1 VKIYIRLAVAIAFI
15 SNTLSA
21 SLVHAKTFVK
31 GQHVYEYNP
40 GPDVGTE
47 MGRML
52 ADIFAEQPY
61 YRAFSDE
68 LMEDQKFRY
77 IFGLMMTRSYFEPN
91 SVKIFFWGQ
100 DATHIAEAS
109 KQPGTSGFGGR
120 VQDIANFFG
129 VDQGV
134 ATSNAFLSTIKG
146 QFGAFDHPFVKTNA
160 DGSKSIIMNK
170 YIDNEL
176 WMLAND
182 DDSEIRIQREKY
194 FEWVLM
200 NNPESLGM
208 IAMFGDA
215 AKHAFAQFLIAR
227 GAEVPTK
234 TSEEDLKRME
244 VPETRLVNA
253 GGNAEFA
260 VPIDKEGQDIY
271 QILENEKAKSE
282 GRVARRLDYSKSDPK
297 DMKKMI
303 DQIYAIQL
311 AKEAGQRA
319 IDMMVFTKGGVNGSG
334 MMSAAQTGG
343 YDLSKVKINGKIT
356 NSLKGLKLLYFK
368 GKSIDKHIAFV
379 ESPHPTA
386 LSQMKPDHA
395 AITLKKAFE
404 PLQALKDLG
413 WMIKPDLDND
423 GNPRRNQWHEGDAYK
438 YGRADIRAGFF
449 EFGAPTDRRASSA
462 DAIRLNPQA
471 IIIGS
476 RQKVDFNRKTLANME
491 KAMPSDFPN
500 ADDLWSV
507 RPRNMEQ
514 RYEFDRGPG
523 EEVAKSIMTTLE
535 ASREQIFA
543 VKPGIEIKKDNRG
556 NDTTFDFYG
565 IDAYYSKTVPDSGFF
580 GMHRGSFIDSR
591 VLIMA
596 DPHGLDDWNT
606 ARALTGARGQ
616 YLNGLMNDLGIG
628 KDYLVI
634 KTAPVGMDGAT
645 EEEWEHVR
653 KHTEGYREAALKEA
667 LKNENLEFVMADGP
681 IAQKEM
687 RRLLKK
693 IKRTDL
699 TVIDIQRDGMIAESG
714 VAEAGQAVKAL
725 DKSFSKA
732 RISAKMKDLPRGHLT
747 WWSRSWEGTSGDLVI
762 NASGKSAGK
771 VKAIVTPDWVVEQK
785 VHITAREQASI
796 AKLRKDMEDA
806 GLKLGSESFLT
817 FFERVARIKRTVEE
831 KVGDMMA
838 KARGVTRES
847 MPKPVL
853 LSSMKQA
860 QVQCYNFYFKFNP
873 RP

>member
-1 VKIYIRLAVAIAFI
+1 MTMFLRLAVSIAFV
-15 SNTLSA
+15 SHTLLG
-21 SLVHAKTFVK
+21 SLAQAKTFVK
-31 GQHVYEYNP
+31 GSHIYEYNT
-40 GPDVGTE
+40 GPDTTTE

-52 ADIFAEQPY
+52 VDIFAEQPY

-120 VQDIANFFG
+120 VQDIANYFG

-146 QFGAFDHPFVKTNA
+146 QFGAFDHPFVEMNE
-160 DGSKSIIMNK
+160 DGSRSITTNK

-182 DDSEIRIQREKY
+182 NDSEIRIQREKY
-194 FEWVLM
+194 FEWVIM

-234 TSEEDLKRME
+234 TSEDDLKRLE

-260 VPIDKEGQDIY
+260 VPIDRDGKDIY
-271 QILENEKAKSE
+271 QILENEKAKKES
-282 GRVARRLDYSKSDPK
+282 RKPKRLDYSKTDSRD
-297 DMKKMI
+297 KKKLV

-311 AKEAGQRA
+311 AKDAGQHA
-319 IDMMVFTKGGVNGSG
+319 IDKMVFTKGGVNGSG
-334 MMSAAQTGG
+334 MMNAAQAGG
-343 YDLSKVKINGKIT
+343 YDLTKVKINGQLT

-368 GKSIDKHIAFV
+368 DKVIDRDVAFV

-386 LSQMKPDHA
+386 LSQMKPQQA
-395 AITLKKAFE
+395 AVTLKKAFD
-404 PLQALKDLG
+404 PLQALKKLG
-413 WMIKPDLDND
+413 WKIQPDLDND
-423 GNPRRNQWHEGDAYK
+423 GNLRVNQWHEGKDYV

-462 DAIRLNPQA
+462 DATRLNPQA

-476 RQKVDFNRKTLANME
+476 RQKVDFNRQALLGME
-491 KAMPSDFPN
+491 RSRPSDFPN

-507 RPRNMEQ
+507 RPRSKEQ
-514 RYEFDRGPG
+514 RYDFDRGPG
-523 EEVAKSIMTTLE
+523 EDVARAIMTALE
-535 ASREQIFA
+535 TSREKIFA
-543 VKPGIEIKKDNRG
+543 LKPGVERKTDSRG
-556 NDTTFDFYG
+556 NDVTFDFYG
-565 IDAYYSKTVPDSGFF
+565 IDAYYAKTVPETGFF
-580 GMHRGSFIDSR
+580 GMHRGSFTDSR

-596 DPHGLDDWNT
+596 DPHGIDDWNT
-606 ARALTGARGQ
+606 SRALTGARGQ
-616 YLNGLMNDLGIG
+616 YLNGLMHDLGIG

-634 KTAPVGMDGAT
+634 KTAPLGMDEAT
-645 EEEWEHVR
+645 AEEWEHIR
-653 KHTEGYREAALKEA
+653 KNTEAYREAALKEA
-667 LKNENLEFVMADGP
+667 LKNKSIEFVMADGP

-687 RRLLKK
+687 QRLLKK
-693 IKRTDL
+693 LKRTDL
-699 TVIDIQRDGMIAESG
+699 AVIDINRDGMAADSG
-714 VAEAGQAVKAL
+714 IAEAGQAVKAL
-725 DKSFSKA
+725 DKEYSKS
-732 RISAKMKDLPRGHLT
+732 RISVKMKDIPRGHLT

-762 NASGKSAGK
+762 NASGKAAGK

-785 VHITAREQASI
+785 VHITAREQESI
-796 AKLRKDMEDA
+796 NKLRKDMEDA
-806 GLKLGSESFLT
+806 GLKLGSESFAV
-817 FFERVARIKRTVEE
+817 FFERVARMKRAVEE
-831 KVGDMMA
+831 KVGDLIA
-838 KARGVTRES
+838 KVRRTQRES
-847 MPKPVL
+847 VSKSVL
-853 LSSMKQA
+853 IKQTENQCYKFYSKQA
-860 QVQCYNFYFKFNP
+860 I
-873 RP
+873 

>member
-1 VKIYIRLAVAIAFI
+1 MNIFIRLAVSLAFI
-15 SNTLSA
+15 SNIISI
-21 SLVHAKTFVK
+21 SLAQAKPFVK
-31 GQHVYEYNP
+31 GAHIYEYNP
-40 GPDVGTE
+40 GPDVSTK
-47 MGRML
+47 MGSML

-120 VQDIANFFG
+120 VQDIANYFG

-146 QFGAFDHPFVKTNA
+146 QFGAFDHLFVKTNA
-160 DGSKSIIMNK
+160 DGSKSITTNK

-182 DDSEIRIQREKY
+182 SDSEIRIQREKY
-194 FEWVLM
+194 FEWVIM

-234 TSEEDLKRME
+234 TTEEELKRLE
-244 VPETRLVNA
+244 VPETRLENA

-260 VPIDKEGQDIY
+260 VPIDKDGKDIY
-271 QILENEKAKSE
+271 QILENEKAEKE
-282 GRVARRLDYSKSDPK
+282 GRKPRRLNYSKTDIK
-297 DMKKMI
+297 DKKKMV

-311 AKEAGQRA
+311 AKEAGQHA
-319 IDMMVFTKGGVNGSG
+319 IDKMVFTKGGVNGSG
-334 MMSAAQTGG
+334 MMNAAQAGG
-343 YDLSKVKINGKIT
+343 YDLTKVKINGKIT

-368 GKSIDKHIAFV
+368 DQIIDRDIAFV

-386 LSQMKPDHA
+386 LSQMKPQQA
-395 AITLKKAFE
+395 ALTLKKAFE
-404 PLQALKDLG
+404 PLLALKKLG
-413 WMIKPDLDND
+413 WMIKPDFDND
-423 GNPRRNQWHEGDAYK
+423 GKLRSNQWHEGKDYV

-476 RQKVDFNRKTLANME
+476 RQKVDFDRKTLANME
-491 KAMPSDFPN
+491 RSRPSDFPN

-507 RPRNMEQ
+507 RPRSLEH
-514 RYEFDRGPG
+514 RYDFDRGPG
-523 EEVAKSIMTTLE
+523 EEVAKAIMTALE
-535 ASREQIFA
+535 SSREKIFA
-543 VKPGIEIKKDNRG
+543 LKPGIERKTDNRG
-556 NDTTFDFYG
+556 NDVTFDFYG
-565 IDAYYSKTVPDSGFF
+565 INAYYSKTVPDSGFF
-580 GMHRGSFIDSR
+580 GMHRGSFSDSR

-596 DPHGLDDWNT
+596 DPHGIDDWNT

-616 YLNGLMNDLGIG
+616 YLNGLMHDLGIG

-634 KTAPVGMDGAT
+634 KTAPVGMDNAT
-645 EEEWEHVR
+645 AEEWEHIR
-653 KHTEGYREAALKEA
+653 KHTEGYREAALNEA
-667 LKNENLEFVMADGP
+667 LKNKNLEFIMADGP

-687 RRLLKK
+687 QRLLKK
-693 IKRTDL
+693 MKRTDL
-699 TVIDIQRDGMIAESG
+699 VVINIQRDGLVAESG
-714 VAEAGQAVKAL
+714 IIEAGEAVKAL

-732 RISAKMKDLPRGHLT
+732 SISAKMKDIPRGHLT
-747 WWSRSWEGTSGDLVI
+747 WWSRTWEGTSGDLVI
-762 NASGKSAGK
+762 DASGKASGK
-771 VKAIVTPDWVVEQK
+771 IKAIVTPDWVVEQK
-785 VHITAREQASI
+785 VHITAREQSSI
-796 AKLRKDMEDA
+796 DKLRKKMEEA
-806 GLKLGSESFLT
+806 GLKLGSESFLS
-817 FFERVARIKRTVEE
+817 FFDRVSRLKRNIERR
-831 KVGDMMA
+831 VGDLTGIDRDKNLETMSKSVVSLPA
-838 KARGVTRES
+838 KQS
-847 MPKPVL
+847 L
-853 LSSMKQA
+853 NQCLHFYLKQA
-860 QVQCYNFYFKFNP
+860 
-873 RP
+873 R

>member
-1 VKIYIRLAVAIAFI
+1 MYIRLAVAIAFI
-15 SNTLSA
+15 SNTLST
-21 SLVHAKTFVK
+21 SLVHAKPFVK
-31 GQHVYEYNP
+31 GADVYEYNP
-40 GPDVGTE
+40 GPDIGTP

-68 LMEDQKFRY
+68 LMEDQKFRF

-160 DGSKSIIMNK
+160 DGSKTLTTNK

-194 FEWVLM
+194 FEWVIM

-234 TSEEDLKRME
+234 TTNEDLKTLE

-260 VPIDKEGQDIY
+260 VPVDKDGNDIY

-282 GRVARRLDYSKSDPK
+282 GRTAKRLDYSKSDPK
-297 DMKKMI
+297 DMKKML

-311 AKEAGQRA
+311 AKEAGQHA

-334 MMSAAQTGG
+334 MMNAAQAGG
-343 YDLSKVKINGKIT
+343 YDLTKVKINGKIT

-368 GKSIDKHIAFV
+368 GKAIDRDIAFV

-386 LSQMKPDHA
+386 LSQMKPDQA
-395 AITLKKAFE
+395 ALTLKKAFSVLE
-404 PLQALKDLG
+404 PLKALG
-413 WMIKPDLDND
+413 WMIKPDLDNE
-423 GNPRRNQWHEGDAYK
+423 GNPRRNQWHEGDTYK

-476 RQKVDFNRKTLANME
+476 RQKVDFNRQTLANME

-514 RYEFDRGPG
+514 RYDFDRGPG
-523 EEVAKSIMTTLE
+523 EDVAKAIMTALE
-535 ASREQIFA
+535 ASRAQIFA

-565 IDAYYSKTVPDSGFF
+565 INAYYSKTVPDTGFF
-580 GMHRGSFIDSR
+580 GMHRGSFTDAR

-596 DPHGLDDWNT
+596 DPHGIDDWNT

-634 KTAPVGMDGAT
+634 KTAPLGMDGAT
-645 EEEWEHVR
+645 AEEWEYVR

-667 LKNENLEFVMADGP
+667 LKNKNLEFVMADGP
-681 IAQKEM
+681 IAQIELQ
-687 RRLLKK
+687 RLLKK
-693 IKRTDL
+693 LKRTDL
-699 TVIDIQRDGMIAESG
+699 TVIDINRDGMVAESG
-714 VAEAGQAVKAL
+714 ISEAGEAVKAL
-725 DKSFSKA
+725 NKSFSKA
-732 RISAKMKDLPRGHLT
+732 QISVKMKDIPRGHLT

-762 NASGKSAGK
+762 NASGKAAGK
-771 VKAIVTPDWVVEQK
+771 VKAIVTPDWVVNQK

-796 AKLRKDMEDA
+796 DKLRKDMEVA
-806 GLKLGSESFLT
+806 GLKLGSETFQS
-817 FFERVARIKRTVEE
+817 FFERAARMKRAVEE
-831 KVGDMMA
+831 KVGDMIA
-838 KARGVTRES
+838 KVRGKKQTES
-847 MPKPVL
+847 MKPVAS
-853 LSSMKQA
+853 LSERQSENQC
-860 QVQCYNFYFKFNP
+860 VQFYFKQAK
-873 RP
+873 

>member
-1 VKIYIRLAVAIAFI
+1 MKMYFRLALSLALI
-15 SNTLSA
+15 SNALAPSF
-21 SLVHAKTFVK
+21 VQAKTFVK
-31 GQHVYEYNP
+31 GAHIYEYNA
-40 GPDVGTE
+40 GPDVSTP

-61 YRAFSDE
+61 YRAFSEE

-146 QFGAFDHPFVKTNA
+146 QFGAFDHIFVKTNE
-160 DGSKSIIMNK
+160 DGSKSITSNK
-170 YIDNEL
+170 YIDSEL

-182 DDSEIRIQREKY
+182 NDSEIRIQRERY
-194 FEWVLM
+194 FEWVIM

-234 TSEEDLKRME
+234 TSEDELKRLE

-260 VPIDKEGQDIY
+260 VPVDKDGKDIY
-271 QILENEKAKSE
+271 QILENEKAEKE
-282 GRVARRLDYSKSDPK
+282 GRKPRRLDYSKTDIK
-297 DMKKMI
+297 DKKKMV

-311 AKEAGQRA
+311 AKEAGQHA
-319 IDMMVFTKGGVNGSG
+319 IDKMVFTKGGVNGSG
-334 MMSAAQTGG
+334 MMTAAQAGG
-343 YDLSKVKINGKIT
+343 YDLTKVKINGKQT

-368 GKSIDKHIAFV
+368 DQVIDRDIAFV

-386 LSQMKPDHA
+386 LSQMKPDQA
-395 AITLKKAFE
+395 ALTLKKAFSVLE
-404 PLQALKDLG
+404 PLKSLG
-413 WMIKPDLDND
+413 WMIQPDMDNE
-423 GNPRRNQWHEGDAYK
+423 GKLRRNQWHEGDTYK

-476 RQKVDFNRKTLANME
+476 RQKVDFNRQALANME
-491 KAMPSDFPN
+491 RSRPSDFPN

-507 RPRNMEQ
+507 RPRNEAQ
-514 RYEFDRGPG
+514 RYDFDRGPG
-523 EEVAKSIMTTLE
+523 EEVAKAIMTALE
-535 ASREQIFA
+535 VSREQIFA
-543 VKPGIEIKKDNRG
+543 LKPGIERKTDNRG
-556 NDTTFDFYG
+556 NDVTFDFYG
-565 IDAYYSKTVPDSGFF
+565 INAYYSKTVPDTGFF
-580 GMHRGSFIDSR
+580 GMHRGSFADSR

-596 DPHGLDDWNT
+596 DPHGIDDWNT

-616 YLNGLMNDLGIG
+616 YLNGLMSDLGIG

-634 KTAPVGMDGAT
+634 KTAPVGMDNAT
-645 EEEWEHVR
+645 AEEWEHIR

-667 LKNENLEFVMADGP
+667 LKNKKLEFVMADGP
-681 IAQKEM
+681 IAQLEM
-687 RRLLKK
+687 QRILKK
-693 IKRTDL
+693 LKRTDL
-699 TVIDIQRDGMIAESG
+699 AVIDISRDGMVADSG
-714 VAEAGQAVKAL
+714 IAEAGAAVKAL

-732 RISAKMKDLPRGHLT
+732 RISAKMKDIPRGHLT

-762 NASGKSAGK
+762 DASGKASGK

-796 AKLRKDMEDA
+796 DKLRKDMEEA
-806 GLKLGSESFLT
+806 GLKLGSESFSN
-817 FFERVARIKRTVEE
+817 FFERAARMKRALEE
-831 KVGDMMA
+831 KMGDLIA
-838 KARGVTRES
+838 KVKNKPTRES
-847 MPKPVL
+847 MSSVSTAKRSQL
-853 LSSMKQA
+853 LCIQFYSKKA
-860 QVQCYNFYFKFNP
+860 Q
-873 RP
+873 